1 MKRYLLSLILAMCV
15 MTGMAQTTQTHTV
28 QRGETIESVAQK
40 YGITVDELKAAN
52 PNASNLFFVGMKL
65 NIPASASQSV
75 SEQVMPVKEEVN
87 SKIENKEQDVERPI
101 YTTTPNNVSFVS
113 SDTEKDN
120 LSICESTDENIF
132 LFNPDYDYYGVHFGG
147 QLKKLLYMGVDMY
160 YCFKKHGGG
169 LISFGGGLGQTF
181 ASKNFWVRG
190 SIYPYIG
197 AGMSYDYKKDKTKA
211 EFTYGAHANL
221 SMGFKLYS
229 SKKDPDKSYYLVG
242 GYMITA
248 YEFETKG
255 MFKNGMWM
263 IGIASNL

>member
-1 MKRYLLSLILAMCV
+1 MKRYLLSLILV
-15 MTGMAQTTQTHTV
+15 MGVMVGMAQTTQTHTV

-40 YGITVDELKAAN
+40 YGITVDALKAAN
-52 PNASNLFFVGMKL
+52 PNAGNLFFVGMKL
-65 NIPASASQSV
+65 NIPVSASQGV
-75 SEQVMPVKEEVN
+75 SEQTMTTQENSLIQTESREQEVQRPV
-87 SKIENKEQDVERPI
+87 D
-101 YTTTPNNVSFVS
+101 TTTPTNLSFVS

-147 QLKKLLYMGVDMY
+147 QLNKLLYMGVDMY

-169 LISFGGGLGQTF
+169 LVSIGGGFGQTF
-181 ASKNFWVRG
+181 ASKRFWVRG
-190 SIYPYIG
+190 SVYPYIG
-197 AGMSYDYKKDKTKA
+197 AQMYYDLKKDKTK
-211 EFTYGAHANL
+211 EKFTYGAHANL

-229 SKKDPDKSYYLVG
+229 SKRKPDKSYYLIG

-248 YEFETKG
+248 YEFKTKG